1 MRRLAAVNRAA
12 AKLGL
17 YAGQK
22 ATDATALVPGL
33 ATEEADPQADAEALI
48 ALIDWCVRFSPAVA
62 ADAPGGLF
70 LDITGVAHL
79 WGDEAGMM
87 ADFRERLLTS
97 GLPFRMPPGR
107 WPTSASTR
115 PSPRPA
121 NRPSS

>member
-22 ATDATALVPGL
+22 ATDAMALVPDL
-33 ATEEADPQADAEALI
+33 ATDEADPQADAEALT

-70 LDITGVAHL
+70 LDITGVSHL

-87 ADFRERLLTS
+87 ADLRDRLLTS
-97 GLPFRMPPGR
+97 GLPFR
-107 WPTSASTR
+107 
-115 PSPRPA
+115 
-121 NRPSS
+121 